1 MRVTETFKS
10 CQGEGPG
17 IEQPTVFVRFAGCNL
32 AKEGTPCRWCD
43 TPKSQ
48 CNQGQEYNI
57 SQLLERVK
65 ELAKGCR
72 RVCLTG
78 GEPLIQ
84 PTIELKDFISELKR
98 FGYFVEVFTNGTLVP
113 PLTLFRAVD
122 CWVVD
127 IKGPSSTAHIKCNL
141 EGWMRVVRPQ
151 DMIKFVVAD
160 NCDLDYTLMAIDI
173 YQPKA
178 PISVSPCITSD
189 LLNEPGELAR
199 QWMQRVWEFCV
210 ENNYRFGLQVHK
222 VVFGN
227 KEGV

>member
-17 IEQPTVFVRFAGCNL
+17 SEQPTVFVRFAGCNL
-32 AKEGTPCRWCD
+32 AKAGTPCIWCD

-48 CNQGQEYNI
+48 VNHGEEFDI
-57 SQLLERVK
+57 PRLVGRVNT
-65 ELAKGCR
+65 LAKGCQ

-78 GEPLIQ
+78 GEPLMQ
-84 PTIELKDFISELKR
+84 SAAELRDFVSELKK

-113 PLTLFRAVD
+113 PLTLFKVVD

-127 IKGPSSTAHIKCNL
+127 MKGPSSTVHTKCRL
-141 EGWMRVVRPQ
+141 EDWLRVARPQ
-151 DMIKFVVAD
+151 DMVKFVVAD
-160 NCDLDYTLMAIDI
+160 NHDLDYALMAVDI
-173 YQPKA
+173 YRPKA
-178 PISVSPCITSD
+178 PVSISPCIITD
-189 LLNEPGELAR
+189 LLDEPSELAR
-199 QWMQRVWEFCV
+199 QWMQKVWDFCV
-210 ENNYRFGLQVHK
+210 DNNYRYGLQIHK